1 MTGSSP
7 APGRGHA
14 PPGTDRRTRLEAGP
28 ATVELDA
35 DDGARL
41 TSLRLD
47 GQELLVTGTG
57 GGFGYGC
64 FVMAPWAGRLR
75 DGRATALGRSIEVP
89 REPDDGHGRHGLV
102 HSRSWDR
109 TGPASWE
116 VTVPPE
122 PGWFASVHLRQ
133 DLELSPD
140 RLELTLTA
148 SVDAPTPLTIGW
160 HPWFRRHLDDTE
172 VELQVPAAWIHPRD
186 PTGIPGT
193 QRETVPPPPWD
204 DTFGGLAGPVEL
216 AWGQLLRVTIETDAP
231 VVVVY
236 TGRTY
241 GVCVEPQSGPPD
253 EANRPDA
260 RIVDPAAPLV
270 LRSTWRWQLS

>member
-7 APGRGHA
+7 ARGHDPVPA
-14 PPGTDRRTRLEAGP
+14 GTDRRTRLEAGTV
-28 ATVELDA
+28 TVEVDA
-35 DDGARL
+35 DDGARI

-47 GQELLVTGTG
+47 GRELLVTGTG

-75 DGRATALGRSIEVP
+75 DGRSTALGRSIEVP
-89 REPDDGHGRHGLV
+89 REDDDGHGRHGLV
-102 HSRSWDR
+102 HSRPWGR

-122 PGWFASVHLRQ
+122 PDWFAAVHLRQ
-133 DLELSPD
+133 DLALSPD

-148 SVDAPTPLTIGW
+148 TPEAPTPLTVGW
-160 HPWFRRHLDDTE
+160 HPWFRRHLDDAE

-186 PTGIPGT
+186 HTGIPST
-193 QRETVPPPPWD
+193 ERAPVPPLPWD

-216 AWGQLLRVTIETDAP
+216 TWGELLRLTIETDAP

-236 TGRTY
+236 TGREY

-253 EANRPDA
+253 EANRADA
-260 RIVDPAAPLV
+260 RIVTPAAPLV
-270 LRSTWRWQLS
+270 LRSTWRWDLS